1 MPNLDYPYII
11 AEVSGNHNG
20 SLEKAKEIVTAASD
34 SGADCVKLQTYTA
47 DTMTIPSKRPDFM
60 IQGGPWDGHN
70 LYELYEWAQTPF
82 EWQKPLFEHARSL
95 GLDCISTPFDETAVD
110 LLVSLECPMI
120 KIASFELNDLP
131 LVRYIA
137 ETGKPVIMSTG
148 MANLQEIRES
158 VSLLRKYGSGDITLL
173 HCVSGYPTPPSE
185 MNLLAIKSL
194 YDEFG
199 CTIGLSDHS
208 LDNAVAIASI
218 ALGAKVIE
226 KHFTLRRSDGGPDS
240 AFSIEPNEMA
250 ALVRDC
256 NTAFNALGTGDFDMQ
271 PAEAQNVKFRRSI
284 YVVRD
289 IKAGDTF
296 TEENIRRIRP
306 GYGLAP
312 KYFDQIIG
320 KIARRDL
327 KAGDPVTKDM
337 IDVIP

>member
-1 MPNLDYPYII
+1 MLNINYPYII

-20 SLEKAKEIVTAASD
+20 SLERAKKIITAASE
-34 SGADCVKLQTYTA
+34 SGASCVKLQTYTA

-60 IQGGPWDGHN
+60 IQGGLWDGRN
-70 LYELYEWAQTPF
+70 LYELYKWAQTPF
-82 EWQKPLFEHARSL
+82 EWQKQLFEHARSL

-137 ETGKPVIMSTG
+137 ETGKPVLMSTG

-158 VSLLRKYGSGDITLL
+158 VNILQKYGCGDVTLM

-226 KHFTLRRSDGGPDS
+226 NFTLRRSDGGPDS
-240 AFSIEPNEMA
+240 AFSIEPEEMA

-256 NTAFNALGTGDFDMQ
+256 NTAYAALGNGGFDIQ
-271 PAEAQNVKFRRSI
+271 PAETQNVKFRRSI
-284 YVVRD
+284 YVVKD
-289 IKAGDTF
+289 IKAGDAF
-296 TEENIRRIRP
+296 TEDNIRRIRP

-312 KYFDQIIG
+312 KYFDQIVG
-320 KIARRDL
+320 QIAPRDL
-327 KAGDPVTKDM
+327 KIGDPVTED
-337 IDVIP
+337 IITFIP